1 MDSQIFSAATVAGT
15 AVFSSNCAV
24 VSLPNFKRLVFLG
37 LTDKTRELSWMSSAV
52 SSVPHIISDCGLLDV
67 YMLPENKTCTL
78 T

>member
-37 LTDKTRELSWMSSAV
+37 WTDKDKRVE
-52 SSVPHIISDCGLLDV
+52 LDV
-67 YMLPENKTCTL
+67 ISRIGSTSHHF
-78 T
+78 